1 MTPGQNCPHNV
12 AEAAQFA
19 IPTGG
24 HVGDIRDC
32 PKCGKPCYVRDGNY
46 PEHDCT
52 D

>member
-1 MTPGQNCPHNV
+1 MTPDNDRL
-12 AEAAQFA
+12 
-19 IPTGG
+19 I
-24 HVGDIRDC
+24 GDIRDC